1 MATASEAWFKIIN
14 PESKWDLVTL
24 EGIKYVAQLKEAIKK
39 QQGAELSAYPTN
51 RLTIKAKREKDDD
64 DNEAKELDETE
75 QLASA
80 LKEYGTWLLVYVPS
94 GK

>member
-51 RLTIKAKREKDDD
+51 RLTIKAKKEKDDD

-80 LKEYGTWLLVYVPS
+80 LKEHGTWLLVYVPS